1 MKTAIITG
9 ASSGLGREIVRQLS
23 DVFPEIGCCWL
34 IARRRER
41 LEEIAQSLPN
51 LSVECLDLDLCSPTS
66 FAVLKTR
73 LEAERPEVTLL
84 VNCAGC
90 GFLGELGQGHTD
102 QQTRMIDLNLRALT
116 AVTDLVLPYMGQG
129 GRILNVSSIASFC
142 PTPRMT
148 VYGATKAYVSS
159 FTIGLGE
166 ELRRRGIT
174 GTAVCPGP
182 MRTEFLD
189 VGGITGN
196 SRAFAMLPYCDQV
209 RVAGGALRA
218 AREGR
223 SIYTPR
229 LFYKFYRLLAKVV
242 PVKLMVKITG
252 T

>member
-159 FTIGLGE
+159 FTIGLGRSCAVGGSPS
-166 ELRRRGIT
+166 RRCAPVPCGRSSWTWAASPEI
-174 GTAVCPGP
+174 PGP
-182 MRTEFLD
+182 LPCCLTVTRYGWPAVPCGQPGRGAASTRPGCFTSS
-189 VGGITGN
+189 TG
-196 SRAFAMLPYCDQV
+196 CW
-209 RVAGGALRA
+209 
-218 AREGR
+218 
-223 SIYTPR
+223 PR
-229 LFYKFYRLLAKVV
+229 WCR
-242 PVKLMVKITG
+242 
-252 T
+252 

>member
-1 MKTAIITG
+1 MARAMHPDSAGSQFFIMVAPAPHLDGQYAAFGQVTDGVEEAIRISEVPTDRNDKPKTPVVIQSIRVDTQAWSIRRPRNAEAGG
-9 ASSGLGREIVRQLS
+9 ACHENGHYHWRSSGLGREIVRQLS

-142 PTPRMT
+142 PR
-148 VYGATKAYVSS
+148 
-159 FTIGLGE
+159 
-166 ELRRRGIT
+166 
-174 GTAVCPGP
+174 PG
-182 MRTEFLD
+182 
-189 VGGITGN
+189 
-196 SRAFAMLPYCDQV
+196 
-209 RVAGGALRA
+209 
-218 AREGR
+218 
-223 SIYTPR
+223 
-229 LFYKFYRLLAKVV
+229 
-242 PVKLMVKITG
+242 
-252 T
+252 